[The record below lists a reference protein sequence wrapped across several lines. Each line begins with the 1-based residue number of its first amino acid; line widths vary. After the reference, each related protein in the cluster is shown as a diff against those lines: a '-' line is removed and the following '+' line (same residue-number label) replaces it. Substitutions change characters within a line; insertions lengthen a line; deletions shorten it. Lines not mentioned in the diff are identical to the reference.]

1 MNEESGWHAI
11 LENPH
16 TWVYAGFFLFVILV
30 GPKLWRALAQMLDR
44 RALKI
49 KSDLDEA
56 QKLKDEAQALL
67 AEYQRKQRDAMR
79 EAEEIIATAKG
90 LAQRQI
96 KEAGTKLE
104 ENLARREKASL
115 EKIAQAEAQALAE
128 VRREAV
134 DVATA
139 AAARVIQTQIDSARG
154 SALIDQAIAEVAA
167 LMAGKLTGGSVDAN
181 SVVGAVDSV
190 MKERGR

>member
-1 MNEESGWHAI
+1 MNETETVETTEVPGEAEHHGGFLSD
-11 LENPH
+11 PH
-16 TWVYAGFFLFVILV
+16 TWVYLGFFIFLALV
-30 GPKLWRALAQMLDR
+30 GPKLWKALTQMLDR
-44 RALKI
+44 RSLKI

-79 EAEEIIATAKG
+79 EAEEIIANARG

-96 KEAGTKLE
+96 KDAGKKLE

-115 EKIAQAEAQALAE
+115 EKIAQAEASALAE

-139 AAARVIQTQIDSARG
+139 AAAQVLRSQLDATRG
-154 SALIDQAIAEVAA
+154 GALIDQAIAEVEK
-167 LMAGKLTGGSVDAN
+167 KLH
-181 SVVGAVDSV
+181 
-190 MKERGR
+190 

>member
-1 MNEESGWHAI
+1 MTEEATGGLHAI

-16 TWVYAGFFLFVILV
+16 TWVYVGFFIFVVLA
-30 GPKLWRALAQMLDR
+30 GPKLWKAIAQMLDR
-44 RALKI
+44 RSLKI

-67 AEYQRKQRDAMR
+67 ADYQRKQRDAMR
-79 EAEEIIATAKG
+79 EAEEIISNARA

-96 KEAGTKLE
+96 KDSGKKLE

-115 EKIAQAEAQALAE
+115 EKIAQAEAQALAD

-134 DVATA
+134 DIATA
-139 AAARVIQTQIDSARG
+139 AAAHVIQSQVDGTRSGI
-154 SALIDQAIAEVAA
+154 LIDQAIAEVEK
-167 LMAGKLTGGSVDAN
+167 KLN
-181 SVVGAVDSV
+181 
-190 MKERGR
+190 

>member
-1 MNEESGWHAI
+1 MTEESGWYQI
-11 LENPH
+11 IENPH
-16 TWVYAGFFLFVILV
+16 TWVYLGFLLFVVLA
-30 GPKLWRALAQMLDR
+30 GPKIWKGVAQMLDR
-44 RALKI
+44 RSLKI

-79 EAEEIIATAKG
+79 EAEEIIANAKG

-96 KEAGTKLE
+96 KDAGRKLE

-115 EKIAQAEAQALAE
+115 EKIAQAEAHATAE

-134 DVATA
+134 EVATA
-139 AAARVIQTQIDSARG
+139 ATRKLLEQSLTDDRAT
-154 SALIDQAIAEVAA
+154 ALVDQSIKE
-167 LMAGKLTGGSVDAN
+167 LDRKLH
-181 SVVGAVDSV
+181 
-190 MKERGR
+190 

>member
-1 MNEESGWHAI
+1 MTPEEAGGLHAI

-16 TWVYAGFFLFVILV
+16 TWVYLGFLIFVVLA
-30 GPKLWRALAQMLDR
+30 GPKIWKALAQMLDR
-44 RALKI
+44 RSLKI

-79 EAEEIIATAKG
+79 EAEEIISNAKA

-96 KEAGTKLE
+96 KDAGKKLE

-115 EKIAQAEAQALAE
+115 EKIHQAEAAALAE

-139 AAARVIQTQIDSARG
+139 AAAQIIRSQIDGVRG
-154 SALIDQAIAEVAA
+154 GALIDRAIAEVEK
-167 LMAGKLTGGSVDAN
+167 KLH
-181 SVVGAVDSV
+181 
-190 MKERGR
+190 

>member
-1 MNEESGWHAI
+1 MNGEEHGGGLHAI

-16 TWVYAGFFLFVILV
+16 TWVYLGFVIFVVLA
-30 GPKLWRALAQMLDR
+30 GPKLWKALAQMLDR
-44 RALKI
+44 RSLKI

-79 EAEEIIATAKG
+79 EAEEIISSAKA

-96 KEAGTKLE
+96 KDSGKKLE

-115 EKIAQAEAQALAE
+115 EKIAQAEAQAVAE

-139 AAARVIQTQIDSARG
+139 AAARIIQSQIDGVRSG
-154 SALIDQAIAEVAA
+154 ILIDQAIAEVEK
-167 LMAGKLTGGSVDAN
+167 KLH
-181 SVVGAVDSV
+181 
-190 MKERGR
+190 

>member
-1 MNEESGWHAI
+1 MIEEESGWGHI

-16 TWVYAGFFLFVILV
+16 TWVYLAFFIFVVLA
-30 GPKLWRALAQMLDR
+30 GPKIWKALAQMLDR
-44 RALKI
+44 RSLSI

-79 EAEEIIATAKG
+79 EAEEIIANARG

-96 KEAGTKLE
+96 KDAGKKLE

-115 EKIAQAEAQALAE
+115 EKIAQAEAAALAE

-139 AAARVIQTQIDSARG
+139 AAAQVIRSQIDG
-154 SALIDQAIAEVAA
+154 VKGGALIDQAIAEVEK
-167 LMAGKLTGGSVDAN
+167 KLH
-181 SVVGAVDSV
+181 
-190 MKERGR
+190 

>member
-1 MNEESGWHAI
+1 MNEEHAASGWDAVLH
-11 LENPH
+11 NPH
-16 TWVYAGFFLFVILV
+16 TWVYVGLAIFVVLV
-30 GPKLWRALAQMLDR
+30 GPKIWKVLSVMLDQ

-49 KSDLDEA
+49 KADMDEA

-79 EAEEIIATAKG
+79 EAEDIIANAKS

-96 KEAGTKLE
+96 KEASEKLE
-104 ENLARREKASL
+104 QNLVRREKASL

-139 AAARVIQTQIDSARG
+139 AAAKLIQGQLDGQKGA
-154 SALIDQAIAEVAA
+154 ALIDQAISEV
-167 LMAGKLTGGSVDAN
+167 GKKLH
-181 SVVGAVDSV
+181 
-190 MKERGR
+190 

>member
-1 MNEESGWHAI
+1 MNAEEASGWQQV

-16 TWVYAGFFLFVILV
+16 TWVYLGFLLFVVLV
-30 GPKLWRALAQMLDR
+30 GPKLWKALVQMLDR
-44 RALKI
+44 RSLKI

-79 EAEEIIATAKG
+79 EAEEIISNAKG

-96 KEAGTKLE
+96 KDSAKKLE

-139 AAARVIQTQIDSARG
+139 AAAQVIRSQIDG
-154 SALIDQAIAEVAA
+154 VKGGALIDQAIAEVEK
-167 LMAGKLTGGSVDAN
+167 KLH
-181 SVVGAVDSV
+181 
-190 MKERGR
+190 

>member
-1 MNEESGWHAI
+1 MTAEETGGLHAI

-16 TWVYAGFFLFVILV
+16 TWVYLGFLLFAVLA
-30 GPKLWRALAQMLDR
+30 GPKLWKALAQMLDR
-44 RALKI
+44 RSLKI

-79 EAEEIIATAKG
+79 EAEDIIANAKS

-96 KEAGTKLE
+96 KEASEKLE
-104 ENLARREKASL
+104 QNLVRREKASL

-139 AAARVIQTQIDSARG
+139 AAAKLIQSQLDGAKDG
-154 SALIDQAIAEVAA
+154 ALIDQAIAEV
-167 LMAGKLTGGSVDAN
+167 GKKLH
-181 SVVGAVDSV
+181 
-190 MKERGR
+190 

>member
-1 MNEESGWHAI
+1 MSEESGWYQM

-16 TWVYAGFFLFVILV
+16 TWVYLAFFIFVALA

-44 RALKI
+44 RSLKI
-49 KSDLDEA
+49 KADLDEA

-79 EAEEIIATAKG
+79 EAEEIIANAKG

-96 KEAGTKLE
+96 KDAGKKLE

-139 AAARVIQTQIDSARG
+139 AAARVIQSQIDGARG
-154 SALIDQAIAEVAA
+154 SALIDQAIAEVEK
-167 LMAGKLTGGSVDAN
+167 KLH
-181 SVVGAVDSV
+181 
-190 MKERGR
+190 

>member
-1 MNEESGWHAI
+1 MTEEAGGFYAI

-16 TWVYAGFFLFVILV
+16 YWVYLGFFIFVVLA
-30 GPKLWRALAQMLDR
+30 GPKLWKALAQMLDR
-44 RALKI
+44 RSLKI

-79 EAEEIIATAKG
+79 EAEEIISNARS

-96 KEAGTKLE
+96 KDSARKLE

-115 EKIAQAEAQALAE
+115 EKIHQAEAAALAE

-139 AAARVIQTQIDSARG
+139 AAAQVIRGQIDGVKG
-154 SALIDQAIAEVAA
+154 SALIDQAIAEVEK
-167 LMAGKLTGGSVDAN
+167 KLH
-181 SVVGAVDSV
+181 
-190 MKERGR
+190 

>member
-1 MNEESGWHAI
+1 MTPEETGGLHAI

-16 TWVYAGFFLFVILV
+16 TWVYLGFLIFAVLA
-30 GPKLWRALAQMLDR
+30 GPKLWKALAQMLDR
-44 RALKI
+44 RSLKI

-79 EAEEIIATAKG
+79 EAEEIISNAKG

-96 KEAGTKLE
+96 KDAGKKLE

-115 EKIAQAEAQALAE
+115 EKIAQAEAQAVAE

-134 DVATA
+134 DVAAA
-139 AAARVIQTQIDSARG
+139 AAARIIQGQIDGVRG
-154 SALIDQAIAEVAA
+154 GVLIDQAIAEVEK
-167 LMAGKLTGGSVDAN
+167 KLH
-181 SVVGAVDSV
+181 
-190 MKERGR
+190 

>member
-1 MNEESGWHAI
+1 MEEHGSGLYAI

-16 TWVYAGFFLFVILV
+16 TWVYLGFFLFVALA
-30 GPKLWRALAQMLDR
+30 GPKLWKALAQMLDR
-44 RALKI
+44 RSLKI

-79 EAEEIIATAKG
+79 EAEEIIANARG

-96 KEAGTKLE
+96 KDSAKKLE
-104 ENLARREKASL
+104 ENLVRREKASL

-139 AAARVIQTQIDSARG
+139 AAAKVIQSQVDGARG
-154 SALIDQAIAEVAA
+154 GALIDAAIAEVEK
-167 LMAGKLTGGSVDAN
+167 KLH
-181 SVVGAVDSV
+181 
-190 MKERGR
+190 

>member
-1 MNEESGWHAI
+1 MTPEETGGLHAI

-16 TWVYAGFFLFVILV
+16 TWVYLGFLIFAVLA
-30 GPKLWRALAQMLDR
+30 GPKLWKALAQMLDR
-44 RALKI
+44 RSLKI

-79 EAEEIIATAKG
+79 EAEEIISNAKG

-96 KEAGTKLE
+96 KDAGKKLE

-134 DVATA
+134 DVAAA
-139 AAARVIQTQIDSARG
+139 AAARIIQGQIDGVRG
-154 SALIDQAIAEVAA
+154 GALIDQAIAEVEK
-167 LMAGKLTGGSVDAN
+167 KLH
-181 SVVGAVDSV
+181 
-190 MKERGR
+190 

>member
-1 MNEESGWHAI
+1 MTAEETGGLHAI

-16 TWVYAGFFLFVILV
+16 TWVYLGFLLFAVLA
-30 GPKLWRALAQMLDR
+30 GPKLWKALAQMLDR
-44 RALKI
+44 RSLKI

-79 EAEEIIATAKG
+79 EAEEIISNAKG

-96 KEAGTKLE
+96 KDAGKKLE

-115 EKIAQAEAQALAE
+115 EKIAQAEAQAVAE

-134 DVATA
+134 DVAAA
-139 AAARVIQTQIDSARG
+139 AAARIIQGQIDGARG
-154 SALIDQAIAEVAA
+154 GILIDQAISEVEK
-167 LMAGKLTGGSVDAN
+167 KLH
-181 SVVGAVDSV
+181 
-190 MKERGR
+190 

>member
-1 MNEESGWHAI
+1 MNPEAEVSTLHAI

-16 TWVYAGFFLFVILV
+16 TWVYLGFLIFVVLA
-30 GPKLWRALAQMLDR
+30 GPKLWKALAQMLDR
-44 RALKI
+44 RSLKI

-79 EAEEIIATAKG
+79 EAEEIISNARS

-96 KEAGTKLE
+96 KDAGKKLE

-115 EKIAQAEAQALAE
+115 EKIAQAESAALAE

-134 DVATA
+134 DVAAA
-139 AAARVIQTQIDSARG
+139 AAARVIQGQVDGARG
-154 SALIDQAIAEVAA
+154 SALIDQAIAEVEK
-167 LMAGKLTGGSVDAN
+167 KLH
-181 SVVGAVDSV
+181 
-190 MKERGR
+190 

>member
-1 MNEESGWHAI
+1 MTPEETGGLHAI

-16 TWVYAGFFLFVILV
+16 TWVYLGFVLFAVLA
-30 GPKLWRALAQMLDR
+30 GPKLWKALAQMLDR
-44 RALKI
+44 RSLKI

-79 EAEEIIATAKG
+79 EAEEIISNAKG

-96 KEAGTKLE
+96 KDAGKKLE

-115 EKIAQAEAQALAE
+115 EKIAQAEAQAVAE

-134 DVATA
+134 DVAAA
-139 AAARVIQTQIDSARG
+139 AAARIIQGQIDGARG
-154 SALIDQAIAEVAA
+154 GVLIDQAISEVEK
-167 LMAGKLTGGSVDAN
+167 KLH
-181 SVVGAVDSV
+181 
-190 MKERGR
+190 

>member
-1 MNEESGWHAI
+1 MSEEVSW

-16 TWVYAGFFLFVILV
+16 TWVYLGFLLFVVLA
-30 GPKLWRALAQMLDR
+30 GPKIWRALAQMLDR
-44 RALKI
+44 RSLKI

-79 EAEEIIATAKG
+79 EAEEIISNAKA

-96 KEAGTKLE
+96 KDSAKKLE

-139 AAARVIQTQIDSARG
+139 AAGQIIRSQVDGARG
-154 SALIDQAIAEVAA
+154 GALIDQAIAEVEK
-167 LMAGKLTGGSVDAN
+167 KLH
-181 SVVGAVDSV
+181 
-190 MKERGR
+190 

>member
-1 MNEESGWHAI
+1 MNEESGWYQM

-16 TWVYAGFFLFVILV
+16 TWVYLAFFIFVALA
-30 GPKLWRALAQMLDR
+30 GPKIWRALAQMLDR
-44 RALKI
+44 RSLKI
-49 KSDLDEA
+49 KADLDEA

-79 EAEEIIATAKG
+79 EAEEIIANAKG

-96 KEAGTKLE
+96 KDAGKKLE

-139 AAARVIQTQIDSARG
+139 AAARVIQGQIDGARG
-154 SALIDQAIAEVAA
+154 SALIDQAIAEVEK
-167 LMAGKLTGGSVDAN
+167 KLH
-181 SVVGAVDSV
+181 
-190 MKERGR
+190 

>member
-1 MNEESGWHAI
+1 MTEESGWHAI

-16 TWVYAGFFLFVILV
+16 TWVYLGFFIFVALL
-30 GPKLWRALAQMLDR
+30 GPKLWRALAGLLDR

-49 KSDLDEA
+49 KADLDEA

-79 EAEEIIATAKG
+79 EAEEIIANAKG

-96 KEAGTKLE
+96 KDAGRKLE

-115 EKIAQAEAQALAE
+115 EKIAQAEAQALTE

-139 AAARVIQTQIDSARG
+139 AAARIIRSQIDGVRG
-154 SALIDQAIAEVAA
+154 GALIDQAISEVEK
-167 LMAGKLTGGSVDAN
+167 KLH
-181 SVVGAVDSV
+181 
-190 MKERGR
+190 

>member
-1 MNEESGWHAI
+1 MNPEEADGLHAI

-16 TWVYAGFFLFVILV
+16 TWVYLAFFIFIALA
-30 GPKLWRALAQMLDR
+30 GPKVWKALAQMLDR
-44 RALKI
+44 RSLKI

-79 EAEEIIATAKG
+79 EAEEIISNAKS

-96 KEAGTKLE
+96 KDAGKKLE

-115 EKIAQAEAQALAE
+115 EKIAQAEASALAE

-139 AAARVIQTQIDSARG
+139 AATQVIRSQIDG
-154 SALIDQAIAEVAA
+154 VKGGALIDQAIAEVEK
-167 LMAGKLTGGSVDAN
+167 KLH
-181 SVVGAVDSV
+181 
-190 MKERGR
+190 

>member
-1 MNEESGWHAI
+1 MTEEGGWHAV

-16 TWVYAGFFLFVILV
+16 TWVYLAFFIFVALA
-30 GPKLWRALAQMLDR
+30 GPKIWKALAQMLDR
-44 RALKI
+44 RSLKI

-79 EAEEIIATAKG
+79 EAEEIISNAKG

-96 KEAGTKLE
+96 KDAGKKLE

-139 AAARVIQTQIDSARG
+139 AAAQVIRGQIDGARG
-154 SALIDQAIAEVAA
+154 GILIDQAIAEVEK
-167 LMAGKLTGGSVDAN
+167 KLH
-181 SVVGAVDSV
+181 
-190 MKERGR
+190 

>member
-1 MNEESGWHAI
+1 MNEEASALQHFV
-11 LENPH
+11 ENPH
-16 TWVYAGFFLFVILV
+16 TWVYLGFLLFLVLV
-30 GPKLWRALAQMLDR
+30 GPKLWKALAQMLDR
-44 RALKI
+44 RSLKI

-79 EAEEIIATAKG
+79 EAEEIISNAKS

-96 KEAGTKLE
+96 KDAGKKLE

-115 EKIAQAEAQALAE
+115 EKIAQAEAQALE

-139 AAARVIQTQIDSARG
+139 AAAQVIRGQMDGARG
-154 SALIDQAIAEVAA
+154 SALIDQAIAEVEK
-167 LMAGKLTGGSVDAN
+167 KLH
-181 SVVGAVDSV
+181 
-190 MKERGR
+190 

>member
-1 MNEESGWHAI
+1 MDETVEAVEGAEVADHGFLAD
-11 LENPH
+11 PH
-16 TWVYAGFFLFVILV
+16 TWVYLGFLIFLVLV
-30 GPKLWRALAQMLDR
+30 GPKLWKALTQMLDR
-44 RALKI
+44 RSLKI

-79 EAEEIIATAKG
+79 EAEEIIANARS

-96 KEAGTKLE
+96 KDAGKQLE

-139 AAARVIQTQIDSARG
+139 AAAQIIRSQVDGVRG
-154 SALIDQAIAEVAA
+154 GVLIDQAIAEVEK
-167 LMAGKLTGGSVDAN
+167 KLH
-181 SVVGAVDSV
+181 
-190 MKERGR
+190 

>member
-1 MNEESGWHAI
+1 MTEESTWAQL

-16 TWVYAGFFLFVILV
+16 TWVYLGFFIFVVLA
-30 GPKLWRALAQMLDR
+30 GPRIWRALAQMLDR
-44 RALKI
+44 RSLKI

-79 EAEEIIATAKG
+79 EAEEIISNAKA

-96 KEAGTKLE
+96 KDSGKKLE

-139 AAARVIQTQIDSARG
+139 AAGQIIRSQIDGVRG
-154 SALIDQAIAEVAA
+154 GALIDQAIAEVEK
-167 LMAGKLTGGSVDAN
+167 KLH
-181 SVVGAVDSV
+181 
-190 MKERGR
+190 

>member
-1 MNEESGWHAI
+1 MNPETEVSTLHHI
-11 LENPH
+11 VENPH
-16 TWVYAGFFLFVILV
+16 TWVYLGFFLFVALV
-30 GPKLWRALAQMLDR
+30 GPKLWKALAQLLDR
-44 RALKI
+44 RSLKI

-79 EAEEIIATAKG
+79 EAEEIISNAKS

-96 KEAGTKLE
+96 KDAGKKLE

-115 EKIAQAEAQALAE
+115 EKIAQAEATALAE

-139 AAARVIQTQIDSARG
+139 AAAQVIRSQIDSARG
-154 SALIDQAIAEVAA
+154 SALIDQAIAEVEK
-167 LMAGKLTGGSVDAN
+167 KLH
-181 SVVGAVDSV
+181 
-190 MKERGR
+190 

>member
-1 MNEESGWHAI
+1 MNETVEATEATGEAEHGGFLAD
-11 LENPH
+11 PH
-16 TWVYAGFFLFVILV
+16 TWVNLGFVIFVVLV
-30 GPKLWRALAQMLDR
+30 GPKLWKALTQMLDR
-44 RALKI
+44 RSLKI

-79 EAEEIIATAKG
+79 EAEEIISNAKS

-96 KEAGTKLE
+96 KDAGKKLE

-139 AAARVIQTQIDSARG
+139 AAAQVIRGQIDGARG
-154 SALIDQAIAEVAA
+154 SALIDQAIAEVEK
-167 LMAGKLTGGSVDAN
+167 KLH
-181 SVVGAVDSV
+181 
-190 MKERGR
+190 

>member
-1 MNEESGWHAI
+1 MTEEASGGLHAI

-16 TWVYAGFFLFVILV
+16 TWVYLGFFIFVVLA
-30 GPKLWRALAQMLDR
+30 GPKLWKAIAQMLDR
-44 RALKI
+44 RSLKI

-67 AEYQRKQRDAMR
+67 ADYQRKQRDAMR
-79 EAEEIIATAKG
+79 EAEEIISNAKA

-96 KEAGTKLE
+96 KDAGKKLE

-115 EKIAQAEAQALAE
+115 EKIAQAEAQALAD

-134 DVATA
+134 DIATA
-139 AAARVIQTQIDSARG
+139 AAAHVIQGQVDGARSG
-154 SALIDQAIAEVAA
+154 ILIDQAIAEVEK
-167 LMAGKLTGGSVDAN
+167 KLN
-181 SVVGAVDSV
+181 
-190 MKERGR
+190 